1 MAYGWP
7 VTDRPVSQGWQ
18 TASYGPVHWRN
29 VFQWLDQD
37 TDPVNALVAVLICA
51 WVIGPDT
58 RPGVERD
65 RACSGLSYR
74 RWMCQRLLAIAVLL
88 LSLIHI

>member
-1 MAYGWP
+1 MRSAWRMAGRSRIALCL
-7 VTDRPVSQGWQ
+7 VALLAIAQGWQ

-51 WVIGPDT
+51 
-58 RPGVERD
+58 
-65 RACSGLSYR
+65 
-74 RWMCQRLLAIAVLL
+74 
-88 LSLIHI
+88 